1 MCGFTGFIE
10 RASRSYPLATTGER
24 MALAILHR
32 GPDDA
37 GVWTDAEAGICLA
50 HRRLSILDLSPHG
63 HQPMA
68 STCGRYVIVFN
79 GEIYNHHQIR
89 RDLEQQH
96 GPQSWRGHSDTE
108 VMLAAIAHWGLQ
120 KALEAFNGMFAF
132 ALWDRQ
138 DRVLH
143 LARDRAGEKP
153 LYYGWAGS
161 AFLFGS
167 ELKALR
173 AHPAWNAPVD
183 RTALALYLK
192 YNYVPAPLSIHQGIF
207 KLKPGCYLSL
217 PLDSA
222 PGQLPEAQEY
232 WSAIAAAQYGLA
244 NPFEASD
251 AELAA
256 ELETLLKD
264 AVALRM
270 EADVPL
276 GAFLSGGIDSSTVVA
291 LMQAQS
297 RRPVQT
303 FTIGFNE
310 EGYNEA
316 VHAKAV
322 ARHLGTDH
330 TELYVTPEE
339 ALDVIPRLPHM
350 YDEPFADSSQ
360 IPTYLVS
367 ALARKHV
374 TVSLSGDAGD
384 ELFCGYNRYFQ
395 GRRIW
400 DKLDRVPH
408 GGRKGIASLLESLT
422 PATWDSLGRIVP
434 QRLRPP
440 ALGDKLHKLARVI
453 RTDSP
458 DVMYDGLISQWS
470 LDAAVV
476 KGADYDRALGLSQL
490 DPSLLPDFTARMML
504 NDQLAYLADDILVK
518 VDRASMAVSLESR
531 VPFLDH
537 RVIEHAWR
545 IPLAAKIRDGKG
557 KAVLRNV
564 LYNYVPRDL
573 IERPKMGFG
582 VPIDQWLRGPLRD
595 WCEDLLSARKLTDGG
610 YFEAAPIRQKWQ
622 EHLSGTRNW
631 SYHLW
636 TILMFQA
643 WLERQ
648 VEDETSLP
656 AAIAVSA
663 S

>member
-10 RASRSYPLATTGER
+10 RSGGAYPLAETGER

-37 GVWTDAEAGICLA
+37 GIWTDAETGICLA
-50 HRRLSILDLSPHG
+50 HRRLSILDLSPQG

-68 STCGRYVIVFN
+68 SACGRYVIVFN

-89 RDLEQQH
+89 RRLEEQH
-96 GPQSWRGHSDTE
+96 GPQGWRGHSDTE
-108 VMLAAIAHWGLQ
+108 VMLAAIAHWGLA

-138 DRVLH
+138 ERILH

-153 LYYGWAGS
+153 LYYGWVGS
-161 AFLFGS
+161 TFVFGS

-173 AHPAWNAPVD
+173 AHPNWKAPID
-183 RTALALYLK
+183 RTALSLYLK
-192 YNYVPAPLSIHQGIF
+192 YNYVPAPYSIHKGIF
-207 KLKPGCYLSL
+207 KLKPGTALSL
-217 PLDSA
+217 SAGNA
-222 PGQLPEAQEY
+222 PGSVPMPWEY
-232 WSAIAAAQYGLA
+232 WSAITAARTGMA
-244 NPFEASD
+244 NQIDASETELTDQLEA
-251 AELAA
+251 
-256 ELETLLKD
+256 LLKD

-297 RRPVQT
+297 RNPVQT

-330 TELYVTPEE
+330 TELYVTPQE

-367 ALARKHV
+367 ALARRHV

-395 GRRIW
+395 GRKIW
-400 DKLDRVPH
+400 NSLDRFPA
-408 GGRKGIASLLESLT
+408 GTRRLMAKLLET
-422 PATWDSLGRIVP
+422 PSPAHWDQIGRLIP
-434 QRLRPP
+434 SRLRPP
-440 ALGDKLHKLARVI
+440 ALGDKLYKLARVI
-453 RTDSP
+453 RTDRP
-458 DVMYDGLISQWS
+458 DDMYDGLISQWP
-470 LDAAVV
+470 LDAQLV
-476 KGADYDRALGLSQL
+476 KGADYARARTATAMDSA
-490 DPSLLPDFTARMML
+490 LLPDFTARMML
-504 NDQLAYLADDILVK
+504 NDQLGYLPDDILVK

-537 RVIEHAWR
+537 RVIEQAWR
-545 IPLAAKIRDGKG
+545 IPLAAKIKNGQG
-557 KAVLRNV
+557 KAILRNV
-564 LYNYVPRDL
+564 LYKYVPKDL
-573 IERPKMGFG
+573 VERPKMGFG
-582 VPIDQWLRGPLRD
+582 VPIDSWLRGPLRD
-595 WCEDLLSARKLTDGG
+595 WCEDLLSTRKLDDDG
-610 YFEAAPIRQKWQ
+610 YFESALIRQRWQ

-631 SYHLW
+631 HYHLW

-643 WLERQ
+643 WLDGAGREITHR
-648 VEDETSLP
+648 DEIV
-656 AAIAVSA
+656 ARAI
-663 S
+663 